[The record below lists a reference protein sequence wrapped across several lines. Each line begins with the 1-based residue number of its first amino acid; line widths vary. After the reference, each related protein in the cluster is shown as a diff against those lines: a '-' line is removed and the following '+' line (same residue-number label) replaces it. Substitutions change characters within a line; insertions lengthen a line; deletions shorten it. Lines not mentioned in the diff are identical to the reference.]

1 MTRLS
6 LILWRRGALTP
17 QFSAPYGPERGE
29 GTPSPTEK
37 DDSRLSSGRQRDRLG
52 LWGLRAQPLVWILLA
67 AFSLTAGWADDVV
80 TGKAYVVPPGAPR
93 SSGYTAI
100 ECGLD
105 GLIYVGTALYDEGCS
120 LVRFSP
126 QKESWETLW
135 HLDTITGVPLK
146 GINAQGK
153 LHTKILIGTNGI
165 VYAGSKRGR
174 EPAEKT
180 KDDPDPSLYA
190 GGYLLAYDPSN
201 GQTTNYGILKPGQGL
216 MGGSMDTLRNLLY
229 YWTYPAGELVS
240 FDLNTRTTWISPA
253 VVAQPR
259 YTVIDPKGVVYMTGK
274 SNTFVRFRPGEDQV
288 EVLALD
294 LPKGQP
300 YQPPYT
306 LILSPD
312 GKEMV
317 GLALGGGSIQHY
329 DIRNPKAKRLP
340 VSYGPNCS
348 PTNIPAND
356 VHSAGLGKDGALYYT
371 VTSRDIPYLARYDI
385 RKRKVSWIK
394 RMVVSNRT
402 DDHPIYSQGICA
414 SADGTLWVMCIYP
427 LRIIGF
433 PQLTKN

>member
-1 MTRLS
+1 MRGMNRWVWVLGMALGVVSFTA
-6 LILWRRGALTP
+6 ILA
-17 QFSAPYGPERGE
+17 EE
-29 GTPSPTEK
+29 
-37 DDSRLSSGRQRDRLG
+37 
-52 LWGLRAQPLVWILLA
+52 
-67 AFSLTAGWADDVV
+67 VV

-100 ECGLD
+100 ECGRD

-135 HLDTITGVPLK
+135 HLDHITGVPLK

-190 GGYLLAYDPSN
+190 GGYLLAYDPHT
-201 GQTTNYGILKPGQGL
+201 GQTTNYGILKPGGGL
-216 MGGSMDTLRNLLY
+216 MGGSLDPVRNLLY
-229 YWTYPAGELVS
+229 FWSMPAGEMVR
-240 FDLNTRTTWISPA
+240 FDLNTRKTWISPA
-253 VVAQPR
+253 VVALPR
-259 YTVIDPKGVVYMTGK
+259 YTIIDPNGVVYMTGQ
-274 SNTFVRFRPGEDQV
+274 SNTFVRCRPGEDQV
-288 EVLALD
+288 VVLKLD
-294 LPKGQP
+294 LPSGQP
-300 YQPPYT
+300 YSPPYT
-306 LILSPD
+306 LTLSPD

-317 GLALGGGSIQHY
+317 GMALTGGSIQHY
-329 DIRNPKAKRLP
+329 DIRDSKAKRLK
-340 VSYGPNCS
+340 VTYGPSCS
-348 PTNIPAND
+348 PTNLPAQD

-371 VTSRDIPYLARYDI
+371 VTSRNIPYLARYDV
-385 RKRKVSWIK
+385 RKRQVSWIK

-414 SADGTLWVMCIYP
+414 TDDGTVWVMCIYP

-433 PQLTKN
+433 PQLTK

>member
-1 MTRLS
+1 MNQAKRW
-6 LILWRRGALTP
+6 IG
-17 QFSAPYGPERGE
+17 F
-29 GTPSPTEK
+29 
-37 DDSRLSSGRQRDRLG
+37 
-52 LWGLRAQPLVWILLA
+52 LVPVLA

-105 GLIYVGTALYDEGCS
+105 GAIYVGTALYDEGCS

-126 QKESWETLW
+126 KTESWETLW

-153 LHTKILIGTNGI
+153 LHTKILVGTNGI

-174 EPAEKT
+174 EPDEK
-180 KDDPDPSLYA
+180 KPGDPDPSLYA
-190 GGYLLAYDPSN
+190 GGYLLAYDPAS
-201 GQTTNYGILKPGQGL
+201 GLTTNYGILKPGQGL
-216 MGGSMDTLRNLLY
+216 MGGSMDTARNLLY
-229 YWTYPAGELVS
+229 FWTYPAGELVR

-288 EVLALD
+288 DVLALD
-294 LPKGQP
+294 LPQDQP
-300 YQPPYT
+300 YHPPYT
-306 LILSPD
+306 VILSEN

-317 GLALGGGSIQHY
+317 GLAQGGGPVQHY
-329 DIRNPKAKRLP
+329 DIRDPKAKRLK
-340 VSYGPNCS
+340 VTYGPSCS

-371 VTSRDIPYLARYDI
+371 VTSRNIPYLARYDI
-385 RKRKVSWIK
+385 PKRKVSWIK

-402 DDHPIYSQGICA
+402 DDHPIYSQGICT
-414 SADGTLWVMCIYP
+414 SVDGTLWVMCIYP